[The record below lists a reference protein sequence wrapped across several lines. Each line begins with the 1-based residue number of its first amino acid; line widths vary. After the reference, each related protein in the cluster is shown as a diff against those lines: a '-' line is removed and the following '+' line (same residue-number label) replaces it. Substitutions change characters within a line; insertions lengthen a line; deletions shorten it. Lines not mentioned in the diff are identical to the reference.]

1 MFNFKPSL
9 VPLLIISLIVPCQ
22 SIENQG
28 NANQGNANYVIN
40 KYKLKEPQYYI
51 VKHRPKLVRFQRV
64 ILEPQ
69 EYSKTTITS
78 EDWKCQIEEIRGFLK
93 YVCSSQDG
101 TKTKLK
107 CHNSAEMYKNMPDTI
122 LQRLL
127 RRMGEVNGQF
137 SGELCS
143 NDPRFY
149 QACQINPKQLSNN
162 TITNDDLLCG
172 QYICKT
178 RTGSHDNIGLNLDF
192 PSIACNNERDCD
204 NTDWDEKQCSSI
216 ADDHNELTLLPSG
229 KSVPTE
235 EICDDVCFDRTCE
248 DEAVCNGY
256 TYGVYCDFN
265 STANTSKYVP
275 VLGICDEKTDCVD
288 GADENNCNVNNST
301 LPMCSRFKRK
311 IRGTTFFH
319 ARYEFIYRRFQIIIP
334 VHNFTR
340 CYVTRLRESQLYDN
354 FNEYCDGFIPDQT
367 NCTDPDKAALVCKV
381 DGYISTVSK
390 HMVCLGKRVCDDNF
404 ENNCV
409 QLPGACFVHKHF
421 MCDGEDNCDNGADE
435 KQRFCKKITKEKCR
449 RRVEKKPSKAK
460 PIPLIWLNDGVKDC
474 VDGRDETSGWT
485 TCGKG
490 MSLRFVNDNRSC
502 ENVFVCPWENPSYVE
517 LDDLCDGIETCGNE
531 NEVCSESLGSPSL
544 FTVPLTTDKG
554 LSKHFSFCM
563 KGLKETQNFMK
574 NCTTMHS
581 FFFPDGDV
589 FGVSKT
595 NLTLPANLQDCDH
608 MFGEMYIYTSCTNK
622 CINSSCPLDS
632 QKNLPRYEVC
642 PGQYPDRIGTIVD
655 NSYLI
660 FVTKTFGNIFTNN
673 YFVCHNKLKCIDYS
687 KVCDLVSDC
696 GDDSDEKNCSNHF
709 QCKLTS
715 RYIPKTRKCDGRFDC
730 LDLSDECNDQCSS
743 YIVKHSALKGLSWLI
758 GILATL
764 ANLTIIT
771 KNIATLKRCRT
782 TVALFNKALILA
794 ISFGDLLVGCYL
806 IVISVYDGIIYK
818 GSYCK
823 NQIDWITSTKCSM
836 IGVLSTLG
844 SQLSLFAMCI
854 LSATRFVGIRN
865 SMKVP
870 GEVTLVKSL
879 QVTAS
884 IVFMILSSLSIAA
897 VPIIG
902 RFEDFFV
909 NGVRYPEDLKIFAG
923 TPNKQKFLAIL
934 EAYYGRM
941 KKATLS
947 WRMIRE
953 MVNGMYSR
961 DFVSTEFAYPD
972 HTASVSKVDF
982 YGNDGVCLF
991 KYFVKN
997 QDPQRNFVWTI
1008 LALNFTCFVF
1018 ISVSYMVIG
1027 YISHRSSKSL
1037 TQSGANQL
1045 ISQRNRKM
1053 NRKISIIILTDFLC
1067 WIPFIVT
1074 CILHSIEVLDATPW
1088 YSLFSIIILP
1098 INSVINPLIYDDT
1111 ISSLI
1116 NSPIRRF
1123 GSSISEFRVIKE
1135 IGRRFERQTTGET
1148 IELENMNTT

>member
-1 MFNFKPSL
+1 MPVREYYINTT
-9 VPLLIISLIVPCQ
+9 IIS
-22 SIENQG
+22 ENWECR
-28 NANQGNANYVIN
+28 I
-40 KYKLKEPQYYI
+40 K
-51 VKHRPKLVRFQRV
+51 
-64 ILEPQ
+64 
-69 EYSKTTITS
+69 
-78 EDWKCQIEEIRGFLK
+78 EIRGFLN
-93 YVCSSQDG
+93 YVCESQDG
-101 TKTKLK
+101 NQTLLK
-107 CHNSAEMYKNMPDTI
+107 CHNSDEMYTDVSYEITKYSYGYAVNRFI
-122 LQRLL
+122 LT
-127 RRMGEVNGQF
+127 GFIAGK
-137 SGELCS
+137 LCAREH
-143 NDPRFY
+143 DPYFY
-149 QACQINPKQLSNN
+149 QACKRNPSVLKNMISMTN
-162 TITNDDLLCG
+162 TKALCG
-172 QYICKT
+172 QYLCH
-178 RTGSHDNIGLNLDF
+178 HDPQKSGIYSIELSLGL
-192 PSIACNNERDCD
+192 PSYTCNGINDCNN
-204 NTDWDEKQCSSI
+204 TDLDETGCSG
-216 ADDHNELTLLPSG
+216 DKMTTLPSG
-229 KSVPTE
+229 KSVPSE
-235 EICDDVCFDRTCE
+235 EICNAVCYDQTCE

-256 TYGVYCDFN
+256 TYGLYCDFN
-265 STANTSKYVP
+265 QTTNTSTYVS
-275 VLGICDEKTDCVD
+275 VHGVCDRKPDCTD
-288 GADENNCNVNNST
+288 GTDESNCNVTNTT
-301 LPMCSRFKRK
+301 LPLCKGHQTIKLPSDELLKFVKANSKLKK
-311 IRGTTFFH
+311 IIRRMDKAMGYERVRWSYGTLT
-319 ARYEFIYRRFQIIIP
+319 IP
-334 VHNFTR
+334 VHNFTK
-340 CYVTRLRESQLYDN
+340 CYAIRVNKVVQSSN
-354 FNEYCDGFIPDQT
+354 FIEYCVDYIPDQT

-381 DGYISTVSK
+381 NGYTSTVSR
-390 HMVCLGKRVCDDNF
+390 HMVCLGKQICDDNF
-404 ENNCV
+404 ENHCIR
-409 QLPGACFVHKHF
+409 LSETCYVHKHLI
-421 MCDGEDNCDNGADE
+421 CDGKIDCEIDNADE
-435 KQRFCKKITKEKCR
+435 NQIYCDKYKSTEEKCR
-449 RRVEKKPSKAK
+449 RRVEIKPAK
-460 PIPLIWLNDGVKDC
+460 EETIPLIWLNDEVKDC
-474 VDGRDETSGWT
+474 VDGRDETSEWP
-485 TCGKG
+485 TCGQG
-490 MSLRFVNDNRSC
+490 ISLRFVNNNRSC
-502 ENVFVCPWENPSYVE
+502 ENVFVCPRENPSYVE
-517 LDDLCDGIETCGNE
+517 LGELCDGIETCGNE
-531 NEVCSESLGSPSL
+531 NEVCSESLGSPTL
-544 FTVPLTTDKG
+544 FTVPLTTDRG

-608 MFGEMYIYTSCTNK
+608 MFGEQYIYTSCTNK

-655 NSYLI
+655 NKYLI

-673 YFVCHNKLKCIDYS
+673 YFVCHNKQKCIDYS
-687 KVCDLVSDC
+687 KVCDLVRDC

-709 QCKLTS
+709 QCESTG

-743 YIVKHSALKGLSWLI
+743 YIVEHSALKGLSWLI

-844 SQLSLFAMCI
+844 SQLSLFAMCV

-879 QVTAS
+879 QVTTS

-909 NGVRYPEDLKIFAG
+909 NGIRYPKQLKIFAG
-923 TPNKQKFLAIL
+923 TPNKQKVLAIL

-953 MVNGMYSR
+953 MVKGIYSH
-961 DFVSTEFAYPD
+961 DFQFTEFAYPD

-1008 LALNFTCFVF
+1008 LALNFTCFIF
-1018 ISVSYMVIG
+1018 ISVSYMIIG
-1027 YISHRSSKSL
+1027 YMSYRSSKSL

-1116 NSPIRRF
+1116 SSPIRRF
-1123 GSSISEFRVIKE
+1123 GSSISDSRVIQG
-1135 IGRRFERQTTGET
+1135 IRRRFGRQTTGET

>member
-1 MFNFKPSL
+1 MPVREYYINTT
-9 VPLLIISLIVPCQ
+9 IIS
-22 SIENQG
+22 ENW
-28 NANQGNANYVIN
+28 VCRI
-40 KYKLKEPQYYI
+40 K
-51 VKHRPKLVRFQRV
+51 
-64 ILEPQ
+64 
-69 EYSKTTITS
+69 
-78 EDWKCQIEEIRGFLK
+78 EIRGFLN
-93 YVCSSQDG
+93 YVCESPDG
-101 TKTKLK
+101 NQTLLK
-107 CHNSAEMYKNMPDTI
+107 CHNSEEMYTDVSYETTRYSYGYAERTYI
-122 LQRLL
+122 LT
-127 RRMGEVNGQF
+127 GYIDGK
-137 SGELCS
+137 LCAS
-143 NDPRFY
+143 EHDPYFY
-149 QACQINPKQLSNN
+149 QACKRNPSVLKNMISMTN
-162 TITNDDLLCG
+162 TNTLCG
-172 QYICKT
+172 QYLCH
-178 RTGSHDNIGLNLDF
+178 HDPHKSGIYRIELSLGL
-192 PSIACNNERDCD
+192 PSYTCNGINDCNNTDLDEAGCSGD
-204 NTDWDEKQCSSI
+204 N
-216 ADDHNELTLLPSG
+216 LTTLQSG
-229 KSVPTE
+229 KSVPFE
-235 EICDDVCFDRTCE
+235 EICNDVCYDHTCE
-248 DEAVCNGY
+248 DEAICNGY
-256 TYGVYCDFN
+256 TYGLYCDFIQ
-265 STANTSKYVP
+265 TTNTSTYVS
-275 VLGICDEKTDCVD
+275 VQGVCDGKPDCTD
-288 GADENNCNVNNST
+288 GTDESNCKVTNTT
-301 LPMCSRFKRK
+301 LPLCKGHQRTKLPSVELVKFLKDGPLRK
-311 IRGTTFFH
+311 TIEKVLSTPRYHGMYEHVRRLGGTIT
-319 ARYEFIYRRFQIIIP
+319 IP
-334 VHNFTR
+334 VHNFTK
-340 CYVTRLRESQLYDN
+340 CYATRVKKVVQSSN
-354 FNEYCDGFIPDQT
+354 FIEHCVDYIPDQT
-367 NCTDPDKAALVCKV
+367 NCTDPDKVALTCDVTIYEYSTYHRVKKHI
-381 DGYISTVSK
+381 YNNTVSK
-390 HMVCLGKRVCDDNF
+390 HVLCLGKQICVDNF
-404 ENNCV
+404 ENHCIR
-409 QLPGACFVHKHF
+409 LSETCFVHKHLI
-421 MCDGEDNCDNGADE
+421 CDGKINCKIDKADE
-435 KQRFCKKITKEKCR
+435 NQTYCNEYKRTDEKCR
-449 RRVEKKPSKAK
+449 RRVEIKPAK
-460 PIPLIWLNDGVKDC
+460 EETIPLIWLNDGVKDC
-474 VDGRDETSGWT
+474 VDGRDETSEWP
-485 TCGKG
+485 TCGQG
-490 MSLRFVNDNRSC
+490 TSLRFVNNNRSC
-502 ENVFVCPWENPSYVE
+502 ENVFVCPWENPSHV
-517 LDDLCDGIETCGNE
+517 LCDGIETCGNE
-531 NEVCSESLGSPSL
+531 NKVCSESLGSPTL
-544 FTVPLTTDKG
+544 FTVPLTTDRG
-554 LSKHFSFCM
+554 LSKHLSFCIE
-563 KGLKETQNFMK
+563 GLKETQNFMK
-574 NCTTMHS
+574 NCTKIHS

-589 FGVSKT
+589 FGASKT

-608 MFGEMYIYTSCTNK
+608 MFGEQYIYTSCTNK

-655 NSYLI
+655 NNYLI

-673 YFVCHNKLKCIDYS
+673 YFVCHNKQKCIDYS

-696 GDDSDEKNCSNHF
+696 GDDSDERFCSNHF
-709 QCKLTS
+709 QCRLTS

-743 YIVKHSALKGLSWLI
+743 YIVEHSALKGLSWLI

-806 IVISVYDGIIYK
+806 LVISAYDGIIYK

-854 LSATRFVGIRN
+854 LSATRFFGIRN

-884 IVFMILSSLSIAA
+884 IVFLILSSLSIAA

-909 NGVRYPEDLKIFAG
+909 NGIRYPEKLKIFAG
-923 TPNKQKFLAIL
+923 TPNKQKVLAIL

-947 WRMIRE
+947 WKMIRE
-953 MVNGMYSR
+953 MVKGIYSH
-961 DFVSTEFAYPD
+961 DFQSTEFAYPD
-972 HTASVSKVDF
+972 HTTSVSKVDF

-1008 LALNFTCFVF
+1008 LALNFTCFIF

-1037 TQSGANQL
+1037 TQSGANQV

-1111 ISSLI
+1111 ITSLI
-1116 NSPIRRF
+1116 SSPIRRF
-1123 GSSISEFRVIKE
+1123 GSSISESRVIQG
-1135 IGRRFERQTTGET
+1135 IGRRFDRQTIGET